1 MCPEGEKARKVLVVE
16 DDVDIQEALAQILEN
31 EGYQVTSA
39 DNGLNA
45 MTHLRS
51 SGPPCL
57 ILLDLMMPI
66 MDGWQFR
73 SEQKKDPKL
82 AMIPIVVLSAHGSVP
97 QHAAALEAAMYLKKP
112 IDLELLLE
120 TVKKFCG

>member
-1 MCPEGEKARKVLVVE
+1 MCAETQDSKRVLVVE
-16 DDVDIQEALAQILEN
+16 DDVDIQEALTQILEN
-31 EGYQVTSA
+31 EGYRVTSA

-45 MTHLRS
+45 MTYLRS
-51 SGPPCL
+51 SSPPCL

-73 SEQKKDPKL
+73 SEQKKDPQL
-82 AMIPIVVLSAHGSVP
+82 ARIPIVVLSAHGSVP

-120 TVKKFCG
+120 TVKRFCG